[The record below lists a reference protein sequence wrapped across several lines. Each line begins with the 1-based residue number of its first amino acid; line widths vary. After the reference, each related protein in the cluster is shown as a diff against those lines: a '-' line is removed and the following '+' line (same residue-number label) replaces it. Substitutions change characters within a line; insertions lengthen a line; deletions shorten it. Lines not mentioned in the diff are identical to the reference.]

1 MSRQPTGET
10 PPPPVP
16 VPQPLAITRAL
27 AERLLPRAE
36 ELGTVLRDTLLI
48 KDERYATTD
57 LIAAEELLRSCRDNM
72 VRSLQSLADRIP
84 PGVDVFDAAQITARR
99 RADAGFPLESVLH
112 AYRLGTEVIW
122 AAILDEARSRA
133 PELLDELL
141 DSAVQVMQLIDLM
154 STAVADEYRTR
165 ELEAKRRDIERRQAI
180 LDGLLEGRAAD
191 PGFAAEAMR
200 ILELTSAARI
210 AVVVIRH
217 RASPGPPPSPG
228 AALAAAGFRSEWR
241 LRADREI
248 GLVELGQATVTQLVG
263 RLSSIV
269 DGWVGVSQ
277 ETVGLADVV
286 TEFRMAELV
295 LASLPA
301 EKPGVAALTERLP
314 QVLVA
319 ANRPIADRIRSRAL
333 GDLLSLPLDKQ
344 ESLLETLG
352 RWFANNRSTSATA
365 TEMHC
370 HRNTVVYRLKQIEDL
385 TGCRLDD
392 GDDQMLLRLALLAS

>member
-1 MSRQPTGET
+1 MPRQRSADSSSS
-10 PPPPVP
+10 P
-16 VPQPLAITRAL
+16 VPQPSAITRAL

-36 ELGTVLRDTLLI
+36 ELGTVLRDTLRT
-48 KDERYATTD
+48 KDERYATTE

-72 VRSLQSLADRIP
+72 LRSLQSLADRIP
-84 PGVDVFDAAQITARR
+84 PGVDVFDAAQTTARR
-99 RADAGFPLESVLH
+99 RADAGFPLESLLH
-112 AYRLGTEVIW
+112 AYRLGTEVLW
-122 AAILDEARSRA
+122 AALLDEARSRA

-200 ILELTSAARI
+200 ILELTSDVRI

-217 RASPGPPPSPG
+217 RASAAGPPPSPG
-228 AALAAAGFRSEWR
+228 AALAAAGYRSEWR

-248 GLVELGQATVTQLVG
+248 GLVDLGQATIAQLVA

-269 DGWVGVSQ
+269 DGWAGVSQ
-277 ETVGLADVV
+277 ETVGLADVL

-301 EKPGVAALTERLP
+301 DKPGVAALAERLP

-333 GDLLSLPLDKQ
+333 GDLLTVPLDKQ
-344 ESLLETLG
+344 ESLLETLE
-352 RWFANNRSTSATA
+352 RWFANNRSTSETA
-365 TEMHC
+365 AQLHC

-385 TGCRLDD
+385 TGRRLDD

>member
-1 MSRQPTGET
+1 
-10 PPPPVP
+10 
-16 VPQPLAITRAL
+16 
-27 AERLLPRAE
+27 
-36 ELGTVLRDTLLI
+36 VLRDTLQA

-57 LIAAEELLRSCRDNM
+57 LIAADELLRSCRDNM
-72 VRSLQSLADRIP
+72 LRSLQSLADQVP
-84 PGVDVFDAAQITARR
+84 PGVDAFDAAQTTARR
-99 RADAGFPLESVLH
+99 RADAGFPLESLLH
-112 AYRLGTEVIW
+112 AYRLGTEVLW
-122 AAILDEARSRA
+122 AALLDEARSRA

-154 STAVADEYRTR
+154 STAAADEYRTR
-165 ELEAKRRDIERRQAI
+165 ELEAKQRDTERRQAI

-200 ILELTSAARI
+200 ILGLTSETRI

-217 RASPGPPPSPG
+217 RTSVTGPPPSPG

-248 GLVELGQATVTQLVG
+248 GLVDLGQATVPQLVG

-277 ETVGLADVV
+277 ETVGLADVLA
-286 TEFRMAELV
+286 EFRMAELV

-301 EKPGVAALTERLP
+301 DEPGVAALTERLP
-314 QVLVA
+314 EVLVA

-333 GDLLSLPLDKQ
+333 GDLLTVPLDKQ
-344 ESLLETLG
+344 ESLLDTLD
-352 RWFANNRSTSATA
+352 RWFANNRSTSETA

-370 HRNTVVYRLKQIEDL
+370 HRNTVVYRLKQIEEL

-392 GDDQMLLRLALLAS
+392 GRDQLLLRLALLAS

>member
-1 MSRQPTGET
+1 MPHERAADS
-10 PPPPVP
+10 PPSP
-16 VPQPLAITRAL
+16 VPQPSAITRAL

-36 ELGTVLRDTLLI
+36 ELGTVLRDTLRT
-48 KDERYATTD
+48 KDERYATTE

-72 VRSLQSLADRIP
+72 LRSLQSLAGQVP
-84 PGVDVFDAAQITARR
+84 PGVNVFDAAQTTARH
-99 RADAGFPLESVLH
+99 RADSGFPLESLLH
-112 AYRLGTEVIW
+112 AYRLGTEVLW
-122 AAILDEARSRA
+122 AALLDEARSRA
-133 PELLDELL
+133 PEMLDELL

-154 STAVADEYRTR
+154 STAAADEYRTR

-191 PGFAAEAMR
+191 PRFAAEAMR
-200 ILELTSAARI
+200 ILELTSDARI

-217 RASPGPPPSPG
+217 RTSPAGPPPSPG
-228 AALAAAGFRSEWR
+228 AALAAAGYRSEWR

-248 GLVELGQATVTQLVG
+248 GLVELGQATIAQLVD

-269 DGWVGVSQ
+269 DGWAGVSQ
-277 ETVGLADVV
+277 ETVGLADVL

-295 LASLPA
+295 VASLPA
-301 EKPGVAALTERLP
+301 DKSCVTPLAERLP
-314 QVLVA
+314 QVLMA

-333 GDLLSLPLDKQ
+333 GDLIAAPLDKQ

-352 RWFANNRSTSATA
+352 RWFANNRSTSETA
-365 TEMHC
+365 AEMHC

>member
-1 MSRQPTGET
+1 MPRQRSSDSPSPT
-10 PPPPVP
+10 
-16 VPQPLAITRAL
+16 VPQPSAITRAL

-36 ELGTVLRDTLLI
+36 ELATVLRDTLQA

-57 LIAAEELLRSCRDNM
+57 LIAADELLRSCRDNM
-72 VRSLQSLADRIP
+72 LRSLQSLADQVP
-84 PGVDVFDAAQITARR
+84 PGVDAFDAAQTTARR
-99 RADAGFPLESVLH
+99 RADAGFPLESLLH
-112 AYRLGTEVIW
+112 AYRLGTEVLW
-122 AAILDEARSRA
+122 AALLDEARSRA

-154 STAVADEYRTR
+154 STAAADEYRTR
-165 ELEAKRRDIERRQAI
+165 ELEAKQRDTERRQAI

-200 ILELTSAARI
+200 ILGLTSETRI

-217 RASPGPPPSPG
+217 RTSVTGPPPSPG

-248 GLVELGQATVTQLVG
+248 GLVDLGQATVPQLVG

-277 ETVGLADVV
+277 ETVGLADVLA
-286 TEFRMAELV
+286 EFRMAELV

-301 EKPGVAALTERLP
+301 DEPGVAALTERLP
-314 QVLVA
+314 EVLVA

-333 GDLLSLPLDKQ
+333 GDLLTVPLDKQ
-344 ESLLETLG
+344 ESLLDTLD
-352 RWFANNRSTSATA
+352 RWFANNRSTSETA

-370 HRNTVVYRLKQIEDL
+370 HRNTVVYRLKQIEEL

-392 GDDQMLLRLALLAS
+392 GRDQLLLRLALLAS